1 MSAIQWLAPRPLW
14 ADFADPSSRA
24 AFRRPALLRFA
35 KDTFMED
42 LQTLLAN
49 KSVDL
54 RKYVARPESW
64 REPAAGLPAPGTSTT
79 GVIGAPPP
87 RFRLYQP
94 LHQRFYLL
102 SAALACRLPG
112 LPDHTVKPDEGES
125 IGFVIRR
132 VDPTTTSTT
141 AVFNPA
147 TRQEFA
153 WIDGERP
160 GWRLVSTTGLAAGE
174 QEMALFPMAYGENGS
189 RRRMLAG
196 LIPVGRRQEYVSG
209 RTLPALS
216 SAALAT
222 AAPGDDP
229 RIIDLQRTLIDP
241 WAEQIDL
248 FNNKLSAADKANPDI
263 RFSLDQGAALILLDF
278 LNFLL
283 EQAPAVGG
291 KIVDPSAPSPTGAGL
306 TLYNTLTATIVTNQ
320 DTLAPVSLAE
330 AMRKAKERESIF
342 ESATLQTNTAPTLPP
357 GYPRVS
363 LLQNSALPLMNKN
376 SADVRAIQT
385 LVAPALTTPISDS
398 PPRIPAKDPVSP
410 VGNVWFVARCLYKRP
425 QCGPN
430 SRVLLSDPTEPFQ
443 LASIFDP
450 DAPARMSQVALPL
463 DTTPAGLRKHDKS
476 VAFMV
481 SDELSKQMA
490 RIKGLKELTEG
501 DVGGPGIGIGFICSL
516 SIPIITL
523 CAFIVLMIFIVL
535 LNIIFWWMPFFK
547 ICFPI
552 PMPAKGDA

>member
-1 MSAIQWLAPRPLW
+1 
-14 ADFADPSSRA
+14 
-24 AFRRPALLRFA
+24 
-35 KDTFMED
+35 
-42 LQTLLAN
+42 
-49 KSVDL
+49 
-54 RKYVARPESW
+54 
-64 REPAAGLPAPGTSTT
+64 
-79 GVIGAPPP
+79 
-87 RFRLYQP
+87 
-94 LHQRFYLL
+94 
-102 SAALACRLPG
+102 
-112 LPDHTVKPDEGES
+112 VKPDEGES

-376 SADVRAIQT
+376 SADVRTIQT